1 MYRKSLVMM
10 VALAA
15 MAGSGAAVAHDINQS
30 CPDLH
35 SVRIAKSKS
44 VEGDTYTT
52 SPTSNGNPWIGVNPP
67 EANDVE
73 PRDLKFTSV
82 SIVNDQHLIAC
93 DYAGP
98 GLSGLRMSLK
108 LKKTAQPVGA
118 SWVQDPNLSNVLT
131 CTDKDL
137 KRCAFKL

>member
-15 MAGSGAAVAHDINQS
+15 MAGSAAAAHDINKS

-73 PRDLKFTSV
+73 PRDLNFTSV
-82 SIVNDQHLIAC
+82 SIVNDQDLIAC

-131 CTDKDL
+131 CTDKDR